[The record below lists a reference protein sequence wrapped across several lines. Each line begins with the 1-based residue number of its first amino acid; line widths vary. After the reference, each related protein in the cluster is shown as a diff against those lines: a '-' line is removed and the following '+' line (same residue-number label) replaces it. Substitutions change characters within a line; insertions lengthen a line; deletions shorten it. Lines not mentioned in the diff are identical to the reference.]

1 MTNECMY
8 FSRYVKKKVFVILK
22 NKRTYAGLVESV
34 EDVGNGLVWIGLIKK
49 GTNQLVTFASGE
61 IEVMEEEL

>member
-1 MTNECMY
+1 MTDWIG
-8 FSRYVKKKVFVILK
+8 KKVFVILK

-34 EDVGNGLVWIGLIKK
+34 EDVGNGIVWIGLKK
-49 GTNQLVTFASGE
+49 KNTGQLVTFASGE